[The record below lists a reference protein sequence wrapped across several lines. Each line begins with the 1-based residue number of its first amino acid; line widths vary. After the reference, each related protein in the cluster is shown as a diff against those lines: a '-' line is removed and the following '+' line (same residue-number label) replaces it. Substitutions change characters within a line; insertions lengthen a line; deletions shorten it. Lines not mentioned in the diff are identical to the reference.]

1 MNKRLLIYVNS
12 FAPYRQ
18 GRRQYTSVQT
28 ALAVLNETLGTRYR
42 LNRLYEWLNETRPLP
57 AKIFSF
63 LEDYEKARTQKNPKT
78 EK

>member
-1 MNKRLLIYVNS
+1 MQRMNKRLLLYVNS

-57 AKIFSF
+57 PIISEF
-63 LEDYEKARTQKNPKT
+63 LDIWEADK
-78 EK
+78 

>member
-1 MNKRLLIYVNS
+1 MQRMNKRLLLYVNS

-57 AKIFSF
+57 PIINEF
-63 LEDYEKARTQKNPKT
+63 LDIWEADK
-78 EK
+78 